1 MAIQLIMTNKDGT
14 SRTFDL
20 NQDRTTIGRRRTCD
34 LHVAIPSIAPLHCEI
49 TIKDGNVKLL
59 NRDPDA
65 ETFHNDTAIDTVE
78 LENHDRVR
86 IGPVEFTVMINDDVT
101 VIRRL

>member
-20 NQDRTTIGRRRTCD
+20 NQDRTTIGRRRSCD

-49 TIKDGNVKLL
+49 TINDGDVRLL

-65 ETFHNDTAIDTVE
+65 ETFHNDAVIESTA
-78 LENHDRVR
+78 LENLDRVR
-86 IGPVEFTVMINDDVT
+86 IGPVEFTIMINNDET

>member
-20 NQDRTTIGRRRTCD
+20 EQDRTTIGRRLSCD
-34 LHVAIPSIAPLHCEI
+34 LHVAIPTIAPLHCEI
-49 TIKDGNVKLL
+49 TIMDGHVKVL

-65 ETFHNDTAIDTVE
+65 ETFHNGNSINTAELVDADTVK
-78 LENHDRVR
+78 
-86 IGPVEFTVMINDDVT
+86 IGPVEFTVLIHEDET
-101 VIRRL
+101 VIHRH

>member
-1 MAIQLIMTNKDGT
+1 MAIQLIMTYKDGT

-34 LHVAIPSIAPLHCEI
+34 LHMAIPTIAPLHCEI
-49 TIKDGNVKLL
+49 TIGDGQVKVL

-65 ETFHNDTAIDTVE
+65 ETFHNGNSINTAE
-78 LENHDRVR
+78 LVNEDRVK
-86 IGPVEFTVMINDDVT
+86 IGPVEFTVMINDNET
-101 VIRRL
+101 VIRRM

>member
-20 NQDRTTIGRRRTCD
+20 KQDRTTIGCRRSCD
-34 LHVAIPSIAPLHCEI
+34 LHVALPTIAPLHCEI
-49 TIKDGNVKLL
+49 TVKDGHVKLL

-65 ETFHNDTAIDTVE
+65 ETFHNGNPINAAE
-78 LENHDRVR
+78 LANADRVK
-86 IGPVEFTVMINDDVT
+86 IGPVEFTIMIQDDET
-101 VIRRL
+101 VIQRH

>member
-1 MAIQLIMTNKDGT
+1 MAIQLIMKFEDGT
-14 SRTFDL
+14 SRSFSLQKDC
-20 NQDRTTIGRRRTCD
+20 TTIGSRRTCD

-49 TIKDGNVKLL
+49 TIKDGRASVL

-65 ETFHNDTAIDTVE
+65 DTFHNDAMISSAE
-78 LENHDRVR
+78 LSNEDRVR
-86 IGPVEFTVMINDDVT
+86 IGPVEFTVKMNDDET

>member
-20 NQDRTTIGRRRTCD
+20 NRDRTTIGRKRSCD

-49 TIKDGNVKLL
+49 TIHGNNVKLL

-65 ETFHNDTAIDTVE
+65 ETFHNDTVVE
-78 LENHDRVR
+78 SAALENHDRVR
-86 IGPVEFTVMINDDVT
+86 IGPVEFTVMISDDET